1 MTETFVLYLYGSDGL
16 HGGKTF
22 YEGEKALVE
31 AAAAAAAT
39 GDYHEIRGTDLLD
52 RLVLHWENGVLVHPA
67 GFPDLLDRVN
77 GVKHGLLDKGSSGW
91 DYDES

>member
-1 MTETFVLYLYGSDGL
+1 MTETFALYLFRPAGL

-52 RLVLHWENGVLVHPA
+52 RLVLHWKGGKLLHPA
-67 GFPDLLDRVN
+67 GYP
-77 GVKHGLLDKGSSGW
+77 GLLSPVEG
-91 DYDES
+91 